1 MSKSMTEIIQERQ
14 RKLAEEQANQQKLA
28 EEKAKKKAEKKERK
42 PRLSPDA
49 PNIKFDDDPEHQP
62 FLMKDLPAVINPI
75 CDRIKQLEDR
85 IQNMQTGYTKEE
97 IDKIRE
103 DLKSGKGFT
112 TVITPQTE
120 PIIDTDKFLLW
131 LKAIDINTHPSNAS
145 FIKLIQNNRMGY
157 LVTSFKDLY
166 LEFLRQTSH

>member
-1 MSKSMTEIIQERQ
+1 MTEIIQERQ

-28 EEKAKKKAEKKERK
+28 EEKVKKKAEKPIKEKK

-49 PNIKFDDDPEHQP
+49 PDMKFDDDPDHQP
-62 FLMKDLPAVINPI
+62 LLMKDLPAVINPI

-103 DLKSGKGFT
+103 DLKSGKGFST
-112 TVITPQTE
+112 MITSQNE

-131 LKAIDINTHPSNAS
+131 IKAIDINTHPSNAS

-166 LEFLRQTSH
+166 LEFLRQTSR